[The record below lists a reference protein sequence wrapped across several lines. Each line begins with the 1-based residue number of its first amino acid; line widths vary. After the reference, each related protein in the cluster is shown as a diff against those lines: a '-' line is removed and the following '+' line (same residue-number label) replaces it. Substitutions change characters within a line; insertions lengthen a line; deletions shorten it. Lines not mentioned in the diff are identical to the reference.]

1 MRKMAIGKM
10 SAVRNTDRYFSIAVD
25 ECDGINIK
33 GIMFHG
39 SGSYGIHFSS
49 LLEMILNMDRI
60 YDETGCSKQTFQM
73 RCFPGVEI
81 PVAEARLYK
90 GAQRAGKLVTFGI
103 YVSYRYHASWQGTV
117 FWNEGSLSESFESE
131 LQLMQLIEGILSGDF
146 SEKQEESSLDT
157 CHISVDSYDSGRITG
172 TYQNI
177 PSETIK
183 NFDSP
188 VDLASTLGKFIELE
202 VLEDEAL
209 KYGLNY
215 DQLISSEACSS
226 CRRGGQLATFSI
238 KVMFREYSTWQGII
252 YWREGRAQQAF
263 RSYKE
268 MLYIIASAME
278 PAAAETIKTTAA
290 GRWDKTQGAMECSFA
305 VGS

>member
-1 MRKMAIGKM
+1 MRKMTIRKM

-25 ECDGINIK
+25 ECDGINLK

-39 SGSYGIHFSS
+39 SGFCGIHFSS

-81 PVAEARLYK
+81 PVAEVRPYK
-90 GAQRAGKLVTFGI
+90 GAQRDGKLVTFGI
-103 YVSYRYHASWQGTV
+103 YVSYRYHASWQGMV
-117 FWNEGSLSESFESE
+117 FWEEISLSEAFGSE
-131 LQLMQLIEGILSGDF
+131 LQLMQLIEGILSGYF
-146 SEKQEESSLDT
+146 PEKQKESSLDT
-157 CHISVDSYDSGRITG
+157 CHISVDTYDSGRITG

-183 NFDSP
+183 SFDSP
-188 VDLASTLGKFIELE
+188 VDLVSTLGKFMELD
-202 VLEDEAL
+202 VLEDEIL

-215 DQLISSEACSS
+215 DQLISSEACTS
-226 CRRGGQLATFSI
+226 CRRGGQLATFSV
-238 KVMFREYSTWQGII
+238 KVMFREYFTWQGII
-252 YWREGRAQQAF
+252 YWREGRVQQAF

-268 MLYIIASAME
+268 MLYIMASALE
-278 PAAAETIKTTAA
+278 PAAD
-290 GRWDKTQGAMECSFA
+290 RWDKNRGIMECSFA

>member
-1 MRKMAIGKM
+1 MAIGKM

-25 ECDGINIK
+25 ECDDINIK

-39 SGSYGIHFSS
+39 SGSCGIHFSS

-60 YDETGCSKQTFQM
+60 YDEAGCSKQTFQM
-73 RCFPGVEI
+73 RSFPGAGI
-81 PVAEARLYK
+81 PVAEVRPYK
-90 GAQRAGKLVTFGI
+90 EAQRAGQFVTFGI

-117 FWNEGSLSESFESE
+117 FWNEGSRSESFESE
-131 LQLMQLIEGILSGDF
+131 LQMMQLIRGILRGQF
-146 SEKQEESSLDT
+146 TQMQEEDSLET
-157 CHISVDSYDSGRITG
+157 CHISVDSYESGRITG

-177 PSETIK
+177 PSETID

-188 VDLASTLGKFIELE
+188 MDLAFTLGKFIELKFS
-202 VLEDEAL
+202 EDEIL

-215 DQLISSEACSS
+215 DQLISSEACAS
-226 CRRGGQLATFSI
+226 CRRGGQLATFSV

-252 YWREGRAQQAF
+252 CWREGKTQQAF

-278 PAAAETIKTTAA
+278 PAAESAEAT
-290 GRWDKTQGAMECSFA
+290 GSEPSFA

>member
-25 ECDGINIK
+25 ECDEINIK

-39 SGSYGIHFSS
+39 SGSYGIYFSS

-73 RCFPGVEI
+73 RSFPGVEL
-81 PVAEARLYK
+81 PVAVACPYK
-90 GAQRAGKLVTFGI
+90 EAQRAGKLATFGI

-117 FWNEGSLSESFESE
+117 FWNEGSFSESFESE
-131 LQLMQLIEGILSGDF
+131 LQLMQLIEGIISGHYP
-146 SEKQEESSLDT
+146 EKQEGSLET
-157 CHISVDSYDSGRITG
+157 CHISVDSYDSGRIMG

-188 VDLASTLGKFIELE
+188 VDLACTLGKFIELE
-202 VLEDEAL
+202 VLEDETL

-278 PAAAETIKTTAA
+278 PAAESVKSTVA
-290 GRWDKTQGAMECSFA
+290 GQWDKNHGTAECSFA